1 MKPFVEK
8 PVHGDDHSVMIYYP
22 SSAGGGMKKLLQKV
36 GNHSCEFCQ
45 DLRNVRWKG
54 QPIDSS

>member
-36 GNHSCEFCQ
+36 A
-45 DLRNVRWKG
+45 VVIKWT
-54 QPIDSS
+54 